1 MAKVDH
7 IGMFTTVDAL
17 EDPGVFIGLMDRVQT
32 APDVIAGR
40 ADLLARLEL
49 RSGDTV
55 LDLGCGTGDH
65 TREVAALVTPGGRA
79 VGVDF
84 STSMIA
90 AATSRQAASS
100 APATFEQGDAQHLRF
115 ETGTFDACRTER
127 MLCHVPDCRAAIREM
142 VRVVRPGGRVGILD
156 VDTAGTFIDRSTRA
170 TTTGTNTSM
179 ITRRGDEVLPPPP
192 GRPADSGA
200 AAAVTVVVLD
210 GAGAAVVVVSG
221 GRAVAVVGG
230 GGPMVVVVAG
240 FGRVVVVGRAVVG
253 VTGGAVVAGAGGAA
267 AATRPEFTSA
277 INDDVSTASKAPAG
291 IVFSW
296 SRRALSQ
303 PGSDVPVKYQLEPLS
318 ATIRPWRCMARS

>member
-156 VDTAGTFIDRSTRA
+156 VDTAGTFIDSSDRA
-170 TTTGTNTSM
+170 ITQAFVTTLTDAIHNPWIGRTLGRELAEAGLVDVEVRPRVIEIGYGPIEPMIDMHSALMEQLGLDLGAIEAWRNELDYANLRGTFYMGMTMFS
-179 ITRRGDEVLPPPP
+179 
-192 GRPADSGA
+192 A
-200 AAAVTVVVLD
+200 
-210 GAGAAVVVVSG
+210 
-221 GRAVAVVGG
+221 
-230 GGPMVVVVAG
+230 
-240 FGRVVVVGRAVVG
+240 VGRK
-253 VTGGAVVAGAGGAA
+253 
-267 AATRPEFTSA
+267 P
-277 INDDVSTASKAPAG
+277 
-291 IVFSW
+291 
-296 SRRALSQ
+296 
-303 PGSDVPVKYQLEPLS
+303 
-318 ATIRPWRCMARS
+318 